1 MTDGPAG
8 VGVVVGNPV
17 VDEVRRDGMFLR
29 QACGGT
35 ATYAAL
41 ALRALG
47 LRTVLVGATGDD
59 FPDMLRVPLAAA
71 GVDISHVRIL
81 PGSSTAYRLD
91 YAGDPPVRTV
101 RRRSPGPVLD
111 AQGVPCRPAD
121 AAFVHVGPVAGEVL
135 PEAIL
140 ELATWGVPLA
150 IDLHALRRFAPDG
163 RVHMGSAADC
173 GIDFSRFETVK
184 GSVEEILA
192 FAPGTT
198 DVVEGM
204 RGVARLGVRTVFA
217 TNGDDG
223 ALVWAD
229 GEVTRVPAYPV
240 VEVDATGAGDV
251 FLAGYL
257 FAHHV
262 LGESAVRAAWFG
274 AAAASFVV
282 EGPGTTVLGSPSTVR
297 ERRAHL
303 DCLAETSAKPSFAPQ
318 NR

>member
-1 MTDGPAG
+1 MTSRLA
-8 VGVVVGNPV
+8 GVVVGNPV

-47 LRTVLVGATGDD
+47 LDTLLVGATGDD
-59 FPDMLRVPLAAA
+59 FPDMLRAPLAAA
-71 GVDISHVRIL
+71 GVDISRVRLL
-81 PGSSTAYRLD
+81 PGSSTSYRLD
-91 YAGDPPVRTV
+91 YEGDPPVRTV

-111 AQGVPCRPAD
+111 AQCIPCRPAD

-135 PEAIL
+135 PDAVV
-140 ELATWGVPLA
+140 ELATWGVPMA

-163 RVHMGSAADC
+163 RVSLGGSAQA
-173 GIDFSRFETVK
+173 GMDFSRFETVK

-192 FAPGTT
+192 FAPGTS

-204 RGVARLGVRTVFA
+204 NGIGRLGVRTVFA
-217 TNGDDG
+217 TNGDGG
-223 ALVWAD
+223 ALVWSD
-229 GEVTRVPAYPV
+229 GVVSRVPAYPV

-257 FAHHV
+257 FARHV
-262 LGESAVRAAWFG
+262 LGEPAVRAAWFG
-274 AAAASFVV
+274 AATASFVV
-282 EGPGTTVLGSPSTVR
+282 EGPGTSVLGGLASVR

-303 DCLAETSAKPSFAPQ
+303 DCLADAST
-318 NR
+318 